1 MTASASAG
9 ASAGASASAGT
20 GAGPGAVGTA
30 PAVRQRRLARDTR
43 LVFGQMLRE
52 GNRQVPIAYVV
63 PLMMTA
69 VGLILFSQLLKG
81 MADLPAFPAKTY
93 NDWLVAG
100 GVLLPGMMGAGFT
113 AISLAGEIQSGYWER
128 LRLSPV
134 HTKALVLGRLLFE
147 GLRIMPAV
155 IVILV
160 AAQLQGAHI
169 ESGPLGF
176 VALVL
181 ISAVWAMAY
190 NGLFIAVAL
199 KAGSPQGPQG
209 MLPMFGPLSFVSSL
223 WIPVKYMPGWAR
235 KVANVNPL
243 TRVIDAARDFT
254 TNHYKA
260 DTLLYGLLAIVVVFV
275 LTQALAARN
284 MRARLEGE

>member
-1 MTASASAG
+1 VAVTA
-9 ASAGASASAGT
+9 T
-20 GAGPGAVGTA
+20 VGAVGVA
-30 PAVRQRRLARDTR
+30 PAVHQRRLVRDTR
-43 LVFGQMLRE
+43 LVFSQMLRE
-52 GNRQVPIAYVV
+52 GNRQVPIAYIV

-69 VGLILFSQLLKG
+69 VGLILFSQLLKR
-81 MADLPAFPAKTY
+81 MADLPAFPAASY

-134 HTKALVLGRLLFE
+134 HPQALVFGRLLFE
-147 GLRIMPAV
+147 GLRIVPACV
-155 IVILV
+155 VILA

-169 ESGPLGF
+169 ESGPAGF

-199 KAGSPQGPQG
+199 KAGTPQGPQG

-223 WIPVKYMPGWAR
+223 WIPIKYMPGWAE

-243 TRVIDAARDFT
+243 TRVIETCRAFT
-254 TNHYKA
+254 TNHFEA
-260 DTLLYGLLAIVVVFV
+260 DTLLYGLLAVVVVFV
-275 LTQALAARN
+275 LTQVMAARN
-284 MRARLEGE
+284 MRARLAGE